1 MYLKTNTRTYSVDDS
16 STIDHIVYKQSLE
29 KCGSFIKDLT
39 NNGKYFPL
47 LTLDNVTYEY
57 YTLTSSCLTYDN
69 SANLYCAELMLMPM
83 DSVSI
88 DHLKTS
94 KKLEELESRIIALET
109 ARTKT
114 EETT

>member
-47 LTLDNVTYEY
+47 LT
-57 YTLTSSCLTYDN
+57 S
-69 SANLYCAELMLMPM
+69 
-83 DSVSI
+83 
-88 DHLKTS
+88 
-94 KKLEELESRIIALET
+94 
-109 ARTKT
+109 
-114 EETT
+114 